1 MGAYVQGARDEEF
14 FRGEVENEEYFE
26 ETEGEDVIEDET
38 EDDELLDESGNERL
52 FGEIGGE
59 EPFDDENEGEEIVDD
74 EARRLYSPQ
83 SIWPLSTRIWK
94 GLVPGSGWEQGLP
107 PPSQTQVDYNDYSEF
122 FSKPPMAGQ
131 HARGGRAQPYM
142 DDSPLPIAYNLYSPF
157 LLQSPKYYTQLSTT
171 ASQCKPVETIS
182 APGIYAQYQINR
194 NGYFPFFLE
203 PPGLKNLESKVASQ
217 KVPARKAPS
226 SGKPATEESWPR
238 ASHEQ
243 SATQKDA
250 AVGEVGSS
258 QESATKKDSRGWKDH
273 EKALVK
279 VLMKEVISEGS
290 HALTEERW
298 RLISRRL
305 SSRHSIDRTWTA
317 VKNYWNRHGRSE
329 TNMDE
334 RKVKKPDR
342 MITGVQDPENRK
354 ARKMKR
360 KEAESDNSDGL
371 VNLDDDDADDDD
383 DSAPSSKRQRQ
394 Y

>member
-1 MGAYVQGARDEEF
+1 
-14 FRGEVENEEYFE
+14 
-26 ETEGEDVIEDET
+26 
-38 EDDELLDESGNERL
+38 
-52 FGEIGGE
+52 
-59 EPFDDENEGEEIVDD
+59 
-74 EARRLYSPQ
+74 
-83 SIWPLSTRIWK
+83 
-94 GLVPGSGWEQGLP
+94 
-107 PPSQTQVDYNDYSEF
+107 
-122 FSKPPMAGQ
+122 MAGQ

-258 QESATKKDSRGWKDH
+258 QESATKKDSRGVRHFFDFPPLLLFTPSH
-273 EKALVK
+273 ELLHMV
-279 VLMKEVISEGS
+279 M
-290 HALTEERW
+290 LTRKCTSGKTTKK
-298 RLISRRL
+298 RL
-305 SSRHSIDRTWTA
+305 
-317 VKNYWNRHGRSE
+317 
-329 TNMDE
+329 
-334 RKVKKPDR
+334 
-342 MITGVQDPENRK
+342 
-354 ARKMKR
+354 
-360 KEAESDNSDGL
+360 
-371 VNLDDDDADDDD
+371 
-383 DSAPSSKRQRQ
+383 
-394 Y
+394 